1 MKKIFIITL
10 LFILLDSRAVMSNDS
25 VSLMILY
32 HNWAQEASMGNV
44 NTILG
49 LAYVYAHK
57 DTYEDKQKA
66 LEYFNKYSTLVE
78 NVDLNVIHY
87 FEQVQKDIEIFE
99 KYVFSYK
106 KE

>member
-10 LFILLDSRAVMSNDS
+10 LFILLDSRAVMSNDN

-32 HNWAQEASMGNV
+32 HTWEQEASMGNV
-44 NTILG
+44 TTILG

-66 LEYFNKYSTLVE
+66 LEYFNKYSTLVK
-78 NVDLNVIHY
+78 NVDLNVISY
-87 FEQVQKDIEIFE
+87 FGQVQKDIEIFE
-99 KYVFSYK
+99 KYIFSYRK
-106 KE
+106 D